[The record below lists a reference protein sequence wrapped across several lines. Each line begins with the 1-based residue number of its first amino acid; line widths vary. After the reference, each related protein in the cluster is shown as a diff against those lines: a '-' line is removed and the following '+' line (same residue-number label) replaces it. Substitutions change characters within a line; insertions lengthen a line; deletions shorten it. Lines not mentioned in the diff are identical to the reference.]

1 MSRPKFQSRDAR
13 DAAELD
19 LEPLG
24 SLWDVP
30 RKREQ
35 MRELAASLPAVTRP
49 YFDIETA
56 VGRSL
61 GRRRHDA
68 YLRRTGGMLNN
79 WATEVHL
86 TWDCC
91 GREELLTDVRYDR
104 HGNLRPEEIALI
116 RARSYYH
123 RCDA

>member
-13 DAAELD
+13 DAAELE

-35 MRELAASLPAVTRP
+35 MREFATSLPAVTRP
-49 YFDIETA
+49 YFDIEAA

-61 GRRRHDA
+61 GRRRHEA

-79 WATEVHL
+79 FAGDVPL

-91 GREELLTDVRYDR
+91 GREELLTEVNYDR
-104 HGNLRPEEIALI
+104 HGKLRPEDKALI
-116 RARSYYH
+116 LARSYYH